1 MGLFNRIAK
10 LFRGKETKLTL
21 EELEELLLESGIAPK
36 ICARVMASLDAA
48 VGAERDAAKITAALE
63 HILRPLVPSVGEAF
77 LRRLYEPH
85 EGPTLCLFVGVN
97 GVGKTTS
104 IAKFARYLMREK
116 GAQKSSI
123 SLAAGDTFRAA
134 AALQLEKHA
143 EKLGVACIRQHDG
156 ADAAAVIFDALAAAK
171 ASGNSSDG
179 QTFGGPRYVL
189 ADTAGRMN
197 TRADLIAQLEK
208 IYRIAQKAV
217 PAQNIVSFMVID
229 GNSGLNTV
237 SQVRDF
243 AQALPID
250 SVILSKYDGS
260 ARGGTLISIGEE
272 CGVPCSFLGVG
283 EQHDDL
289 RAFDKE
295 AFLHDFL
302 SR

>member
-85 EGPTLCLFVGVN
+85 EGPILCLFVGVN

-116 GAQKSSI
+116 GVEKSSI

-143 EKLGVACIRQHDG
+143 EKLGVSCIRQHDG

-171 ASGNSSDG
+171 ASGTSAGS
-179 QTFGGPRYVL
+179 PRYVL

-217 PAQNIVSFMVID
+217 PAKNIVSFMVID